1 MATEHSLYRNV
12 KAHPTAR
19 LSPAAGIVGD
29 VTIGRDSC
37 VLAGAQIRADDAP
50 VIIGDEVN
58 IQENAVVHVDHDHPA
73 ILHDHCTIGHGAII
87 HGCEIGPN
95 ALVGMGAIVM
105 NDAVVGD
112 NCLIGAGAL
121 VPNGMSIPD
130 GTLVVGMP
138 AKPRRMLTD
147 QEIAAN
153 RRSAEGYVD
162 DGINL
167 AENGIIFSGANLPT
181 TSMTIAIR

>member
-1 MATEHSLYRNV
+1 MEDYY
-12 KAHPTAR
+12 R
-19 LSPAAGIVGD
+19 LSIDPEARIAPNATLVGDIALERD
-29 VTIGRDSC
+29 VTILFNATLRAEKGGRI
-37 VLAGAQIRADDAP
+37 VVGE
-50 VIIGDEVN
+50 GTN
-58 IQENAVVHVDHDHPA
+58 IQEQCC
-73 ILHDHCTIGHGAII
+73 LHIEYGRTLTVGRGTTVGHGAIL
-87 HGCEIGPN
+87 HGCTIGDN
-95 ALVGMGAIVM
+95 TLVGMGAIVM

-121 VPNGMSIPD
+121 VPNGMSIPN

-138 AKPRRMLTD
+138 AKLRRMLTD

-167 AENGIIFSGANLPT
+167 AENGIIFSGANLPA